1 MKNKQLNRSIF
12 YLIVVTLIL
21 VLVYQNKNPF
31 NTEKFALHPQIFS
44 KFFTCFT
51 GCWFHENLDHISG
64 NIISFVSISIL
75 FLLLFPTSWLRFFLV
90 QYILSSVILFF
101 LGKPNQLI
109 IGASTWVYSFMAFII
124 TIILVQPNKKLYAIF
139 FIAVIFYGSSW
150 WGLLPLL
157 PQVSHEGHISGTL
170 SGILIALIGKKY
182 WVSFLPKAEVPE
194 WYKKEWNHENPYDKI
209 E

>member
-1 MKNKQLNRSIF
+1 MRSKQLNRSIF

-21 VLVYQNKNPF
+21 ILVYQNQNPF
-31 NTEKFALHPQIFS
+31 NTDSFALHPRNFA
-44 KFFTCFT
+44 KFYTSFT
-51 GCWFHENLDHISG
+51 GCWFHENMDHIGG
-64 NIISFVSISIL
+64 NLISFISLSIL
-75 FLLLFPTSWLRFFLV
+75 FLLLFPQSWLRFFIL
-90 QYILSSVILFF
+90 QYLLSSVILFF

-124 TIILVQPNKKLYAIF
+124 TIILLQPNKKLYAIL
-139 FIAVIFYGSSW
+139 FIAIVFYGSSW

-157 PQVSHEGHISGTL
+157 PQVSHEGHISGTIA
-170 SGILIALIGKKY
+170 GILIAIVGKKH
-182 WVSFLPKAEVPE
+182 WVAFLPKAEVPE